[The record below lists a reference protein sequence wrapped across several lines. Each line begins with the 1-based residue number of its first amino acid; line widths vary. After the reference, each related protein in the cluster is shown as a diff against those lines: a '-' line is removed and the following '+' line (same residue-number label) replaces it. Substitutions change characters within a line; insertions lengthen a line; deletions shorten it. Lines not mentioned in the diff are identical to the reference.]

1 MVRNTQ
7 GYRKDLNLS
16 ETEVDKKALDA
27 LAGSGTADNLS
38 YLQNNLRNTSSI
50 AYRSIDS
57 EGFFSNNVSRILPA
71 TSITTVIDG
80 NKTNIQIQLS
90 DPFLLEIS
98 DQIQLSGIEN
108 KPEFNRSY
116 SLGNIST
123 DLKNI
128 TLINYSE
135 AYGGNLE
142 GIDGTTDTIVVTL
155 LPIDLFT
162 YTNDDIVTVSEEVTI
177 NITDPASNNA
187 SIASTTLSPNKN
199 YFVCDSDALTKF
211 RLSNKSSVSGVDK
224 INIPEGSLAGKTVT
238 VTPEFFN
245 FIRKEPVH
253 QENLVN
259 YIKPPVQDD
268 QYFSWIGSTINGTF
282 DSTQQTIEI
291 ADIVSERKYK
301 GTADTTTDDSIKLQG
316 AVVLHDPDNFN
327 SSFSQIEGNSDAP
340 GMYIGDVRAFSSDNN
355 PWEKS
360 DDGNPVGI
368 LSTQS
373 YEISIGDLAFL
384 DGNNIDGSFQV
395 TGVNLLDVSP
405 AEDAKNF
412 THKMPV
418 VIEDENGNKETFSIL
433 LTKQN

>member
-16 ETEVDKKALDA
+16 ETEEDQKAIDA
-27 LAGSGTADNLS
+27 LAGAGTADNLS

-57 EGFFSNNVSRILPA
+57 EGFFSNNVSRVLPA

-80 NKTNIQIQLS
+80 NKTNIVIQLS

-98 DQIQLSGIEN
+98 DQIELSGIIN

-123 DLKNI
+123 DLKSI
-128 TLINYSE
+128 TLVNYSE

-142 GIDGTTDTIVVTL
+142 GIDGTTSTIVVTL

-162 YTNDDIVTVSEEVTI
+162 FTNDDMVTVSEEVTI
-177 NITDPASNNA
+177 SVTENNV
-187 SIASTTLSPNKN
+187 SIASTTLNPNTN
-199 YFVCDSDALTKF
+199 YFVCDSDSLTKF
-211 RLSNKSSVSGVDK
+211 RLSNKSSVSGIDK
-224 INIPEGSLAGKTVT
+224 INIPESSLAGKTVT

-259 YIKPPVQDD
+259 YIKPDVQDD
-268 QYFSWIGSTINGTF
+268 DHFSWIGGSSINATF

-301 GTADTTTDDSIKLQG
+301 GTADTITDDSLKLQG
-316 AVVLHDPDNFN
+316 AVVLHDPDNYN
-327 SSFSQIEGNSDAP
+327 TDANKVLGSSAAP

-360 DDGNPVGI
+360 NDGNPVGI

-373 YEISIGDLAFL
+373 EEISIGDLAFL

-395 TGVNLLDVSP
+395 TGINLLDVSP

-418 VIEDENGNKETFSIL
+418 VIQDENGNKETFSIL

>member
-16 ETEVDKKALDA
+16 ETEDDEKALDA

-38 YLQNNLRNTSSI
+38 YLQNNLRNTSKI
-50 AYRSIDS
+50 AYRAIDS

-71 TSITTVIDG
+71 TSITTSIDG
-80 NKTNIQIQLS
+80 NKTNIQIQLPN
-90 DPFLLEIS
+90 PFLLEIS
-98 DQIQLSGIEN
+98 DQIELSGIVN

-116 SLGNIST
+116 SLGNITT

-177 NITDPASNNA
+177 SVTENNV

-211 RLSNKSSVSGVDK
+211 RLSNKSSVSGIDK
-224 INIPEGSLAGKTVT
+224 IDIPESNLAGKTVT

-259 YIKPPVQDD
+259 YIQPPVQDD

-291 ADIVSERKYK
+291 ADIVSERKFK

-316 AVVLHDPDNFN
+316 AVVLNDPDDFN
-327 SSFSQIEGNSDAP
+327 DSATKVLDPSADAP

-360 DDGNPVGI
+360 NDGNPVGI

-373 YEISIGDLAFL
+373 EEISIGDLAFL

-395 TGVNLLDVSP
+395 TGVNLLDVST

>member
-211 RLSNKSSVSGVDK
+211 RLSNKSSVSGIDK
-224 INIPEGSLAGKTVT
+224 IDIPESSLVGKTVT

-268 QYFSWIGSTINGTF
+268 QYFSWIDSTINGTF

-316 AVVLHDPDNFN
+316 AVVLNDPANYN
-327 SSFSQIEGNSDAP
+327 SDADQVLESSDAP

-360 DDGNPVGI
+360 NDGNPVGI

-373 YEISIGDLAFL
+373 EEISIGDLAFL

>member
-211 RLSNKSSVSGVDK
+211 RLSNKSSVSGIDK
-224 INIPEGSLAGKTVT
+224 IDIPESSLVGKTVT

-259 YIKPPVQDD
+259 YIQPPVQDD

>member
-16 ETEVDKKALDA
+16 ETEEDKKTIDA
-27 LAGSGTADNLS
+27 LAGAGTADNLS
-38 YLQNNLRNTSSI
+38 YLQNNLRNTSKI

-57 EGFFSNNVSRILPA
+57 EGFFSNNVSRVLSA
-71 TSITTVIDG
+71 TSITAVISG
-80 NKTNIQIQLS
+80 NQTLIRIKLS
-90 DPFLLEIS
+90 NPFLLEIS
-98 DQIQLSGIEN
+98 DQIELSGISN
-108 KPEFNRSY
+108 KPEFNKTY
-116 SLGNIST
+116 SLESIST
-123 DLKNI
+123 DLTEIALK
-128 TLINYSE
+128 NYSE

-142 GIDGTTDTIVVTL
+142 GSDGTIGTIVITL

-162 YTNDDIVTVSEEVTI
+162 YTNDDMVTVSEEVTI
-177 NITDPASNNA
+177 NITDSSNV
-187 SIASTTLSPNKN
+187 SIASTTLSPNTN

-211 RLSNKSSVSGVDK
+211 RLSNKSSVSGIDK
-224 INIPEGSLAGKTVT
+224 INIPESALEGKTIT
-238 VTPEFFN
+238 VTPESFN

-259 YIKPPVQDD
+259 YIEPSIQDD
-268 QYFSWIGSTINGTF
+268 ESFSWLGGSTINQTF

-291 ADIVSERKYK
+291 ADIVSETKYK
-301 GTADTTTDDSIKLQG
+301 GTSDTTTDDSIKLQG
-316 AVVLHDPDNFN
+316 AVVLHDPDNYN
-327 SSFSQIEGNSDAP
+327 TDANKVLGSSAAP

-360 DDGNPVGI
+360 EEGNPVGI

-373 YEISIGDLAFL
+373 YEVSIGDLAFL

-395 TGVNLLDVSP
+395 TGADLSDVSP

-412 THKMPV
+412 THKIPV
-418 VIEDENGNKETFSIL
+418 VIQDENGNKETFSIL

>member
-16 ETEVDKKALDA
+16 ETEEDQKAIDA
-27 LAGSGTADNLS
+27 LAGAGTADNLS
-38 YLQNNLRNTSSI
+38 YLQNNLRNTSKI

-57 EGFFSNNVSRILPA
+57 EGFFSNNVSRVLPA
-71 TSITTVIDG
+71 TSISTVIEG
-80 NKTNIQIQLS
+80 SRTNIEIQLS
-90 DPFLLEIS
+90 NPFLLEIS

-123 DLKNI
+123 DLKSI

-142 GIDGTTDTIVVTL
+142 GSDGTTDTIVVTL

-177 NITDPASNNA
+177 SVTENNV

-211 RLSNKSSVSGVDK
+211 RLSNKSSVSGIDK
-224 INIPEGSLAGKTVT
+224 IDIPESSLAGKTVT

-259 YIKPPVQDD
+259 YIKPDVQDD
-268 QYFSWIGSTINGTF
+268 QYFSWLGSSTINGTF

-316 AVVLHDPDNFN
+316 AVVLHDPDDYNTSAN
-327 SSFSQIEGNSDAP
+327 KVLGSSAAP

-360 DDGNPVGI
+360 NDGNPVGI
-368 LSTQS
+368 LSTKS
-373 YEISIGDLAFL
+373 EEISIGDLAFL

-418 VIEDENGNKETFSIL
+418 VIQDENGNKETFSIL

>member
-7 GYRKDLNLS
+7 GYRKDLNLA
-16 ETEVDKKALDA
+16 ETEVDQKAIDA
-27 LAGSGTADNLS
+27 LAGAGTADNLS

-71 TSITTVIDG
+71 TSITTVISG
-80 NKTNIQIQLS
+80 NQTNIEIELS
-90 DPFLLEIS
+90 NPFLLEIS
-98 DQIQLSGIEN
+98 DQIQLSGIDN
-108 KPEFNRSY
+108 KREFNKSY
-116 SLGNIST
+116 SLGNITT
-123 DLKNI
+123 DFKKI

-142 GIDGTTDTIVVTL
+142 GSDGTTSTIVVTL

-162 YTNDDIVTVSEEVTI
+162 YTDDDVVTVSEDVTI
-177 NITDPASNNA
+177 SVTENNV
-187 SIASTTLSPNKN
+187 SIASTTLSPNTN
-199 YFVCDSDALTKF
+199 YFVCDSDSLTKF
-211 RLSNKSSVSGVDK
+211 RLSNKSSVSGIDK
-224 INIPEGSLAGKTVT
+224 INIPESSLAGKTVT

-259 YIKPPVQDD
+259 YIQPPVQDD
-268 QYFSWIGSTINGTF
+268 QYFSWIGGTINETF

-291 ADIVSERKYK
+291 ADIVSGRKYK

-316 AVVLHDPDNFN
+316 ALVLNDPDNYN
-327 SSFSQIEGNSDAP
+327 TSATKVLGSSAAP

-360 DDGNPVGI
+360 NDGNPVGI

-373 YEISIGDLAFL
+373 EEISIGDLAFL
-384 DGNNIDGSFQV
+384 DGNNIGGSFEV

-405 AEDAKNF
+405 APDAKNF
-412 THKMPV
+412 THKMPI

-433 LTKQN
+433 MTKQN